1 MNGKL
6 ITMAILIV
14 LGVAALGFSQGWF
27 TLSSLGPDTQGS
39 KVSASQ
45 ALDQDKLKEDAVEVT
60 QAATEPADTATD

>member
-27 TLSSLGPDTQGS
+27 TLSSLSPDTESS

-45 ALDQDKLKEDAVEVT
+45 VLDQDKSNEDAVQVT
-60 QAATEPADTATD
+60 QAATEPADTATE